1 MLVAARACNTVIHL
15 VWTITVLEL
24 VIVQCLILSLKLIMY
39 YLYRITNVLDNSGKN
54 LIGISLH
61 SHHSDTVY

>member
-1 MLVAARACNTVIHL
+1 MLVAARACNTSRVDYYC
-15 VWTITVLEL
+15 VGNCYRA
-24 VIVQCLILSLKLIMY
+24 VQCLILSLKLIMY

-61 SHHSDTVY
+61 LNYSDTVY